1 VDCRNRLG
9 ADFQS
14 RDRRNAS
21 QEGSDRVSAAGETP
35 LLLMTPGPTRV
46 PDRVLRAGARPMIHH
61 RTREFSAELATVI
74 ELLKPVFGTA
84 SRVLPVHTTGRGALE
99 AAVCNFFSP
108 GDEIA
113 VCCNGKFGELWAG
126 LAESYGIVVHRI
138 CTDWTRA
145 VDVTEIAS
153 ALDAHARIRAVA
165 FTYSD
170 TSTGVSNNVADIA
183 RTVRLVRPG
192 ALVLADGVSSIGGM
206 PFAFDDWDVDF
217 AATASQKCLMSS
229 PGLSFAALSN
239 RAWSATKTSKLPR
252 NYFDFAAIRTEV
264 SKEFPETPGTPPV
277 DIVLQI
283 AEALRLMHEEGL
295 TRVYERHELM
305 AARARAGAKALGLA
319 LQCPGLAAFSSTL
332 TAIAVPDG
340 ISPKDIRDGI
350 RARGILTA
358 GGLGKYKDS
367 SFRIGH
373 MGDIRV
379 ADVDRTLTALAETL
393 AELNVA
399 R

>member
-1 VDCRNRLG
+1 
-9 ADFQS
+9 
-14 RDRRNAS
+14 
-21 QEGSDRVSAAGETP
+21 
-35 LLLMTPGPTRV
+35 MTPGPTRV

-74 ELLKPVFGTA
+74 ELMKPVFGTE

-99 AAVCNFFSP
+99 AAICNFFSP

-113 VCCNGKFGELWAG
+113 VCCNGKFGEMWAA

-138 CTDWTRA
+138 SSDWTRA
-145 VDVTEIAS
+145 IDVTEIAS
-153 ALDAHARIRAVA
+153 ALEAHSHVRAVA

-170 TSTGVSNNVADIA
+170 TSTGVSNNVAGIA
-183 RTVRLVRPG
+183 RTIRVMCPD
-192 ALVLADGVSSIGGM
+192 ALVMVDGVSSIGGM
-206 PFAFDDWDVDF
+206 PFEFDAWGVDF

-229 PGLSFAALSN
+229 PGLSFVALSD
-239 RAWSATKTSKLPR
+239 RAWRAAKTGKLPR

-277 DIVLQI
+277 DIVLQV
-283 AEALRLMHEEGL
+283 AEALRLMQEEGL
-295 TRVYERHELM
+295 TSVYQRHELM
-305 AARARAGAKALGLA
+305 AARARAGAKELGLS
-319 LQCPGLAAFSSTL
+319 LQCPELGAFSSTL
-332 TAIAVPDG
+332 TAIAAPAG
-340 ISPKDIRDGI
+340 ISPKEIRDGI

-393 AELNVA
+393 AELKVA

>member
-1 VDCRNRLG
+1 V
-9 ADFQS
+9 S
-14 RDRRNAS
+14 TNA
-21 QEGSDRVSAAGETP
+21 P

-61 RTREFSAELATVI
+61 RTREFSAELATAL
-74 ELLKPVFGTA
+74 ELMKPVFGV
-84 SRVLPVHTTGRGALE
+84 SSLVLPVHTTGRGALE
-99 AAVCNFFSP
+99 AAICNFLSP

-113 VCCNGKFGELWAG
+113 VCCNGKFGEMWAG
-126 LAESYGIVVHRI
+126 FAESYGIVVHRI
-138 CTDWTRA
+138 CTDWERA
-145 VDVTEIAS
+145 IDVTEIGS
-153 ALDAHARIRAVA
+153 ALEVRPRVRAVA

-170 TSTGVSNNVADIA
+170 TSTGVSNNVAAIA
-183 RTVRLVRPG
+183 RTVRVMCPD
-192 ALVLADGVSSIGGM
+192 ALVMVDGVSSIGGM
-206 PFAFDDWDVDF
+206 PFAFDEWGVDF
-217 AATASQKCLMSS
+217 AVTASQKCLMSS
-229 PGLSFAALSN
+229 PGLSFAALSD
-239 RAWSATKTSKLPR
+239 RAWAAVKTGKLPR
-252 NYFDFAAIRTEV
+252 NYFDFDAIRKEV

-295 TRVYERHELM
+295 DHIYQRHAQM
-305 AARARAGAKALGLA
+305 AAQARTGAKKLGLA
-319 LQCPGLAAFSSTL
+319 LQCPDLGAFSATL
-332 TAIAVPDG
+332 TAIAAPDG
-340 ISPKDIRDGI
+340 VSPKDIRDGI

-393 AELNVA
+393 AELNAA